1 MASFASALIWAG
13 MGVLVVTAA
22 VRLRHRLRERWPQD
36 GPEVDDDAVRRIL
49 ETGRLTSAEEP
60 PLDLE
65 EIEEA
70 EERFWSEPWDEPDY

>member
-1 MASFASALIWAG
+1 MAHVVSALIWAG
-13 MGVLVVTAA
+13 MGAMAVAAA
-22 VRLRHRLRERWPQD
+22 VRLRQRLRDGRSPE

-49 ETGRLTSAEEP
+49 ETGRLTSSEEP

-70 EERFWSEPWDEPDY
+70 EERFWSEPWDEPDS